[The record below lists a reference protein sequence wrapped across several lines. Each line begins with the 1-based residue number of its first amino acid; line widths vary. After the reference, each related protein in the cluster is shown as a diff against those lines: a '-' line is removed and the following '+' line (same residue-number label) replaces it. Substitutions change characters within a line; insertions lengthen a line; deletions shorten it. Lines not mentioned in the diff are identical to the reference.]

1 MKMPGFLSGS
11 ARGWR
16 GSVLP
21 FYLIALAVIV
31 VGYGSAVLSM
41 RERAGQEALRLEAVA
56 DLKLGQIAAWLAE
69 RRADARSLAGDPG
82 LARLYDRWA
91 RQADPKAKTELL
103 ERLEAV
109 RRAYGYVRLGLLDEH
124 GEVVLATSELLQASP
139 RLGRQVARALREQ
152 TVVESDFYRFGEQ
165 PDAPPMLDFVAPL
178 SVREGGVPL
187 AVILQVDPNA
197 YLYAYLQGWPAPSRS
212 AETLLVRRD
221 GQDLLF
227 LTPLRH
233 DAAPALTRRIPADQ
247 ANLLGAKLLSEA
259 DPRGRVIEALDYRG
273 VPVVGVGRR
282 VPGTDWLLVV
292 KMDQDEIREASSHQ
306 LWWILLAVGSA
317 LAATAVAALLL
328 QQRRELRLT
337 RQREESQAERLRTLQ
352 LLDAITEGS
361 ADAIFAKDGQGRYI
375 FVNGEAARL
384 IGKPREEILGRD
396 DAMLLAPDEAER
408 RRGEDLTVMQ
418 GAGAITRVEDSLA
431 AEGRS
436 FLCTRGPL
444 KGPGGEVAGLFCIS
458 RDITVQRRDEQ
469 ALREREEIFSAIV
482 NQAVDGIVLLDM
494 ETLRFVEFN
503 DAACSRLGYS
513 REAFAAL
520 RVTDIQADL
529 SPEAVRA
536 RLASIV
542 SEARAITFENRH
554 RCADGSVRDMEL
566 SYRAIE
572 LHGRCYL
579 AGVWRDITERRQS
592 AEQLLKLSLAV
603 EQSPSAVIVTD
614 PEGTIE
620 YVNEAFVKGSGYPL
634 EEILGR
640 RTGFLKSGKTPP
652 ETYRSLWAALTR
664 GQPWEGEFIN
674 RRRDGN
680 IRVEYARIS
689 PVVQPDGHVS
699 HFIGIQEDITE
710 RKAADA
716 ELREYREHLEQLVA
730 ERTGQLEEANRA
742 LSLRTAEL
750 ESARE
755 ASDSANRAKSAFLA
769 NMSHEIR
776 TPMNA
781 IIGLTH
787 LLRRSLQGAD
797 VQARL
802 EKIGDAAEHLLSII
816 NDILDLSK
824 IEAGKL
830 SLEES
835 EFNLE
840 EVVRKA
846 CALVAD
852 KAHQKGLDLVVD
864 MGSAPTLLK
873 GDAIRLGQMLVNYLG
888 NAVKFTEQGLILLRC
903 RVEHEEDGEVRV
915 RLEVSDTGIGIDEEQ
930 QARLFQPFEQADGST
945 TRRFGGTGLGLA
957 ITGHLARMMKGHA
970 GVDSELGRGS
980 CFWLSLPFRCSP
992 RSLPA
997 ASPVPALRVLV
1008 VDDLPESRTV
1018 LASMAMTLGARVV
1031 TCESG
1036 AAALALV
1043 AAADQEP
1050 DPFQVVLLDADLPGQ
1065 DGYETAAQ
1073 IAAQGLTTPPRC
1085 ILLTLGETS
1094 AGREVESA
1102 GALRHG
1108 PETLARPVTLSSL
1121 QDALSV
1127 APGPGP
1133 DAAAGGRASAGELP
1147 AERTL
1152 AREHRGTRVLL
1163 VEDSP
1168 INQEVAMSLL
1178 EAVGLEV
1185 ELAADGARAVDLA
1198 IGGDYALILMDIQ
1211 MPVMDGLEATRAIR
1225 LAGLDKVP
1233 ILAMTANAFGEDRQR
1248 CLDAGMNDH
1257 LPKPV
1262 DPAMLYAKLVQWL
1275 PPGLALNPL
1284 AEDEPTDIR
1293 GMLDGVPGLDVA
1305 YGLKNLRGRI
1315 PNYLR
1320 LLHKYADS
1328 HGRDVERIRMSLAEG
1343 RPDDAQRQAH
1353 SLKGVSGMIGIPG
1366 VQELATRLEAALR
1379 EGARQEDVEAFL
1391 ERLEEAQAAAV
1402 TAIDSLPREPVAA
1415 TAPTGAA
1422 AADADPALLADS
1434 LKRLEALLAED
1445 NVAVVR
1451 AVRESADLLKSALG
1465 PDWSRFEREVGAY
1478 DFPSALATLRTCKS

>member
-1 MKMPGFLSGS
+1 MKLPSFLSRS
-11 ARGWR
+11 AGGWR
-16 GSVLP
+16 SGVLP

-56 DLKLGQIAAWLAE
+56 DLKLGQISAWLSE

-82 LARLYDRWA
+82 LVQLYERWA
-91 RQADPKAKTELL
+91 HQADTRAKAQLL

-109 RRAYGYVRLGLLDEH
+109 RHAYGYVRLGLLDEH
-124 GEVVLATSELLQASP
+124 GETVLATTELIQASP
-139 RLGRQVARALREQ
+139 GLRTQVSRALREHA
-152 TVVESDFYRFGEQ
+152 VVESDFYRFGEQ
-165 PDAPPMLDFVAPL
+165 PEAPPMLDFVAPL
-178 SVREGGVPL
+178 SVPQGGTPL

-221 GQDLLF
+221 GNDLLF

-233 DAAPALTRRIPADQ
+233 EAAPALTRRMPADQ
-247 ANLLGAKLLSEA
+247 ANLLGAQLLNET
-259 DPRGRVIEALDYRG
+259 DRRGRVIKALDYRG

-292 KMDQDEIREASSHQ
+292 KMDQDEVQEASSHQ
-306 LWWILLAVGSA
+306 LWWILLAVGAA
-317 LAATAVAALLL
+317 LLATAVAALLL
-328 QQRRELRLT
+328 QQRRELRQT
-337 RQREESQAERLRTLQ
+337 RLREESQAERLRTLQ

-375 FVNGEAARL
+375 FVNGEAALL

-396 DAMLLAPDEAER
+396 DRMLLAPEEAER
-408 RRGEDLTVMQ
+408 RRSEDLAVMQ
-418 GAGAITRVEDSLA
+418 GAGAITRVEDSRA

-494 ETLRFVEFN
+494 ESLRFVEFN

-513 REAFAAL
+513 REAFARL
-520 RVTDIQADL
+520 RVIDIQAEL
-529 SPEAVRA
+529 SPEAVHE
-536 RLASIV
+536 RLAGIV
-542 SEARAITFENRH
+542 SEGRAVTFENRH

-566 SYRAIE
+566 SYRAID

-579 AGVWRDITERRQS
+579 AGVWRDITERRQA

-614 PEGTIE
+614 PTGVIE

-640 RTGFLKSGKTPP
+640 RTGFLKSGQTPP
-652 ETYRSLWAALTR
+652 ETYRSLWATLA
-664 GQPWEGEFIN
+664 GGKSWEGEFIN
-674 RRRDGN
+674 RRRDGK
-680 IRVEYARIS
+680 IWVEYARIS

-710 RKAADA
+710 RKAAEA
-716 ELREYREHLEQLVA
+716 ELRDYREHLEQLVA
-730 ERTGQLEEANRA
+730 ERTGQLEDVNRA

-750 ESARE
+750 EAARE

-797 VQARL
+797 VQVRL

-864 MGSAPTLLK
+864 MGSAPTWLR

-888 NAVKFTEQGLILLRC
+888 NAVKFTERGLILLRC
-903 RVEHEEDGEVRV
+903 RVEHEEEGEVRV
-915 RLEVSDTGIGIDEEQ
+915 RLEVSDTGIGIDPEQ
-930 QARLFQPFEQADGST
+930 KARLFQPFEQADGST
-945 TRRFGGTGLGLA
+945 TRRYGGTGLGLA
-957 ITGHLARMMKGHA
+957 ITGHLARMMKGEA
-970 GVDSELGRGS
+970 GVDSELGQGS
-980 CFWLSLPFRCSP
+980 CFWLSLPFRRSP
-992 RSLPA
+992 GSLPQVA
-997 ASPVPALRVLV
+997 PVPALRVLV
-1008 VDDLPESRTV
+1008 VDDLTESRAV
-1018 LASMAMTLGARVV
+1018 LASMAMTLGARVI

-1036 AAALALV
+1036 TAAQALV
-1043 AAADQEP
+1043 TAADRES
-1050 DPFQVVLLDADLPGQ
+1050 DPFQVVLLDADLPGP

-1073 IAAQGLTTPPRC
+1073 IMAQNLKAPPRC
-1085 ILLTLGETS
+1085 ILLTLGETG
-1094 AGREVESA
+1094 AAAQDEDTGRGVKQ
-1102 GALRHG
+1102 G

-1127 APGPGP
+1127 APG
-1133 DAAAGGRASAGELP
+1133 AAASPASAVELP

-1152 AREHRGTRVLL
+1152 AREHRGTRILL

-1198 IGGDYALILMDIQ
+1198 VAGDYALILMDIQ

-1275 PPGLALNPL
+1275 PPGLTLTAP
-1284 AEDEPTDIR
+1284 AEEVPMDVR

-1328 HGRDVERIRMSLAEG
+1328 HGRDVARIRMSLSDG
-1343 RPDDAQRQAH
+1343 RQEDALRQAH

-1366 VQELATRLEAALR
+1366 VQELAARLETALR
-1379 EGARQEDVEAFL
+1379 EGAQPDEVEAFL
-1391 ERLEEAQAAAV
+1391 ARLEEAQGAAV
-1402 TAIDSLPREPVAA
+1402 TAIDALPREIVPPAVPPA
-1415 TAPTGAA
+1415 GAVTDPA
-1422 AADADPALLADS
+1422 VMADA

-1451 AVRESADLLKSALG
+1451 AVRESAELLKSALG

>member
-1 MKMPGFLSGS
+1 VKLPSFLSRSPG
-11 ARGWR
+11 GWR
-16 GSVLP
+16 SGVLP

-56 DLKLGQIAAWLAE
+56 DLKLGQISAWLSE

-82 LARLYDRWA
+82 LAQLYERWA
-91 RQADPKAKTELL
+91 RQADAGAKSQLL
-103 ERLEAV
+103 DRLEAV
-109 RRAYGYVRLGLLDEH
+109 QRAYGYVRLGVLDEH
-124 GEVVLATSELLQASP
+124 GEVVLATTDFLQVSP
-139 RLGRQVARALREQ
+139 GLRGLVARALREQ
-152 TVVESDFYRFGEQ
+152 SVVESDFYRFGDQ

-178 SVREGGVPL
+178 RVQEGGVPL
-187 AVILQVDPNA
+187 ALILQVDPNA

-221 GQDLLF
+221 GNDLLF

-233 DAAPALTRRIPADQ
+233 EAAPALTRRVPADQ
-247 ANLLGAKLLSEA
+247 TNLLGAQLINEPEL
-259 DPRGRVIEALDYRG
+259 RGRVIKALDYRG

-282 VPGTDWLLVV
+282 VPGTEWLLVV
-292 KMDQDEIREASSHQ
+292 KMDQDEVQEASSHQ
-306 LWWILLAVGSA
+306 LWWILLAVGAA
-317 LAATAVAALLL
+317 LLATAVAGLLL
-328 QQRRELRLT
+328 QQRRELRQT

-396 DAMLLAPDEAER
+396 DRMLLAPDEAER
-408 RRGEDLTVMQ
+408 RRGEDLAVMQ
-418 GAGAITRVEDSLA
+418 GAGAITRVEDSLVA
-431 AEGRS
+431 AGRS
-436 FLCTRGPL
+436 FLSTRGPL
-444 KGPGGEVAGLFCIS
+444 KGPGGEVAGLFCIA

-494 ETLRFVEFN
+494 ESLRFVEFN

-520 RVTDIQADL
+520 RVTDIQAEL
-529 SPEAVRA
+529 SPEAVCA
-536 RLASIV
+536 RLSGIV
-542 SEARAITFENRH
+542 SEGRAVTFENRH

-579 AGVWRDITERRQS
+579 AGVWRDITERRQA

-614 PEGTIE
+614 PAGMIE

-640 RTGFLKSGKTPP
+640 RTGFLKSGQTPP
-652 ETYRSLWAALTR
+652 ETYRSLWATLAS
-664 GQPWEGEFIN
+664 GQSWEGEFIN
-674 RRRDGN
+674 RRRDGQ
-680 IRVEYARIS
+680 IWVEYARIS

-710 RKAADA
+710 RKAAEA
-716 ELREYREHLEQLVA
+716 ELRDYREHLEQLVT

-750 ESARE
+750 EAARE

-864 MGSAPTLLK
+864 MGSAPTWLR

-888 NAVKFTEQGLILLRC
+888 NAVKFTERGLILLRC
-903 RVEHEEDGEVRV
+903 RVEREEEGEVRV
-915 RLEVSDTGIGIDEEQ
+915 RLEVSDTGIGIDAEQ
-930 QARLFQPFEQADGST
+930 QARLFQPFEQADSST
-945 TRRFGGTGLGLA
+945 TRRYGGTGLGLA
-957 ITGHLARMMKGHA
+957 ITGHLARMMKGEA
-970 GVDSELGRGS
+970 GVDSEPGRGS
-980 CFWLSLPFRCSP
+980 CFWLSLPFRRAP
-992 RSLPA
+992 GSLPA
-997 ASPVPALRVLV
+997 VSSVPALRVLV
-1008 VDDLPESRTV
+1008 VDDLLESRAV

-1036 AAALALV
+1036 SAALALV
-1043 AAADQEP
+1043 AAADREP
-1050 DPFQVVLLDADLPGQ
+1050 DPFQVVLLDADLPGP
-1065 DGYETAAQ
+1065 DGYDTAAQ
-1073 IAAQGLTTPPRC
+1073 IAAQALTAPPRC

-1094 AGREVESA
+1094 ATGWEEEADRA
-1102 GALRHG
+1102 PRQG

-1127 APGPGP
+1127 APG
-1133 DAAAGGRASAGELP
+1133 AAATKASPALAGELP

-1152 AREHRGTRVLL
+1152 VREHRGARVLL

-1185 ELAADGARAVDLA
+1185 ELAGDGARAVELA
-1198 IGGDYALILMDIQ
+1198 IAGDYALILMDIQ

-1262 DPAMLYAKLVQWL
+1262 DPSMLYAKLVQWL
-1275 PPGLALNPL
+1275 PPGLALPAT
-1284 AEDEPTDIR
+1284 AEEAPADIR

-1328 HGRDVERIRMSLAEG
+1328 HGQDVERIRISLAEG
-1343 RPDDAQRQAH
+1343 RREDAQRQAH

-1366 VQELATRLEAALR
+1366 VQELAARLETALR
-1379 EGARQEDVEAFL
+1379 EGEGPDDVEAFL
-1391 ERLEEAQAAAV
+1391 ARLDEAQAAAV
-1402 TAIDSLPREPVAA
+1402 TAIDALPRELAA
-1415 TAPTGAA
+1415 PAAPTGAA
-1422 AADADPALLADS
+1422 ADPAVLADALQ
-1434 LKRLEALLAED
+1434 RLEGLLAED
-1445 NVAVVR
+1445 NVAVVK
-1451 AVRESADLLKSALG
+1451 AVRESAELLKSALG